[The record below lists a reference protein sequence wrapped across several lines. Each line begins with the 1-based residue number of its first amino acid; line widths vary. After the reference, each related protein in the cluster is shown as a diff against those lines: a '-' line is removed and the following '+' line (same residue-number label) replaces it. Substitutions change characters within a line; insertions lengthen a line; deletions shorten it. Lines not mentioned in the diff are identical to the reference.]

1 MSILSDGRRCVQQ
14 PTAAAVVAAEATA
27 TTTTTTTAGQ
37 GTLEEHFAGAVAGE
51 RGGGALRLV
60 PLSRLLLR
68 HGQRV
73 RPIRLRVSSR

>member
-14 PTAAAVVAAEATA
+14 PTAAAAAAA
-27 TTTTTTTAGQ
+27 TTTTTTAAGQ

>member
-14 PTAAAVVAAEATA
+14 PTAAAAAAA
-27 TTTTTTTAGQ
+27 TTTTTATTGQ

>member
-14 PTAAAVVAAEATA
+14 PTAAAAAAA
-27 TTTTTTTAGQ
+27 TTTTTTTAAGQ